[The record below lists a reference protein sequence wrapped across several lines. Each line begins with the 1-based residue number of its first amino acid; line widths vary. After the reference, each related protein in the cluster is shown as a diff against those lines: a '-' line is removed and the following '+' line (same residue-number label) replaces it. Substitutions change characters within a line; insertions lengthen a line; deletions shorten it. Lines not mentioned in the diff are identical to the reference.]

1 MLTCL
6 MDTVPDGE
14 INLTPAGGHHFM
26 LEPTPIRLTYEA
38 QLDPSHRHVGA
49 THGCADSHQPHVRRK
64 VEIYI
69 YTYLIGGDMRYIY
82 IYIRWSCASTPR

>member
-1 MLTCL
+1 

-64 VEIYI
+64 VEQ
-69 YTYLIGGDMRYIY
+69 
-82 IYIRWSCASTPR
+82 P

>member
-1 MLTCL
+1 MRSSPSQESVTLHGTLRMLTCL

-64 VEIYI
+64 VEQ
-69 YTYLIGGDMRYIY
+69 
-82 IYIRWSCASTPR
+82 P

>member
-64 VEIYI
+64 VEQ
-69 YTYLIGGDMRYIY
+69 
-82 IYIRWSCASTPR
+82 P